1 MDQPPVQVDN
11 RMSFLGTF
19 VQKTLKLKP
28 EKWSRMMG
36 TEDHKAVVMK
46 FLERPQPIILV
57 IVLTPTAQLVASNGF
72 PLAQLKSKGV
82 YFIKKALEPVSKTI
96 PSESVITGDLSS
108 KIIDQLASLVDEV
121 FFRVLVCPLLK
132 NIFSDTSSSFV
143 ELKKPRGMAFG
154 YCKRRAKTCT

>member
-1 MDQPPVQVDN
+1 MEQPPAQVDN
-11 RMSFLGTF
+11 RMTFLGTF

-28 EKWSRMMG
+28 EKWTRMMA

-46 FLERPQPIILV
+46 FLERPHPTILV

-82 YFIKKALEPVSKTI
+82 YFIKKTLAAVSKTT
-96 PSESVITGDLSS
+96 PSESLITGDLSS

-121 FFRVLVCPLLK
+121 LRFDQF
-132 NIFSDTSSSFV
+132 
-143 ELKKPRGMAFG
+143 
-154 YCKRRAKTCT
+154 